1 MENQIQ
7 KINKE
12 DNPLLFEMESKL
24 DLLVKNKK
32 GILINWKVLEMS
44 FEKVLSD

>member
-12 DNPLLFEMESKL
+12 NNQLLFEMESKL
-24 DLLVKNKK
+24 RPSSKRTRK
-32 GILINWKVLEMS
+32 E
-44 FEKVLSD
+44 F